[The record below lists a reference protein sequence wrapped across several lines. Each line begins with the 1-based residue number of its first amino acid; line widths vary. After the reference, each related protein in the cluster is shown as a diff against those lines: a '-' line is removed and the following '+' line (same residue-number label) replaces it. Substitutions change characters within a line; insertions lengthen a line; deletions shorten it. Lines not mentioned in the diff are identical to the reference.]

1 DLEWVF
7 HELFESL
14 TSSRST
20 CEVIAERRKV
30 HLASNAVGSVLL
42 GLLLIALEDERGD
55 VGLTGGVAYNR
66 EVEAAA
72 ERFVKEQGSR
82 LLLPRVF
89 PAGDGGI
96 SAGQVSVAFRRLAGD

>member
-1 DLEWVF
+1 LKLVDLEWVF

-30 HLASNAVGSVLL
+30 HLASKAVGSALL

-55 VGLTGGVAYNR
+55 
-66 EVEAAA
+66 
-72 ERFVKEQGSR
+72 GSR
-82 LLLPRVF
+82 ARGCSFREFSP
-89 PAGDGGI
+89 PAMEAYPPAR
-96 SAGQVSVAFRRLAGD
+96 SP